1 MDSKIERSPGL
12 KKARL
17 GELRKSLLW
26 IRFKAVAISLIFLT
40 FLSPLFAADQVEQ
53 ERASAASSVFS
64 EQEGP
69 GFTINFTNVSILEYI
84 KFISKIANLNFVYDE
99 RELNFN
105 VNILSEEPTSLV
117 HVMSAL
123 VQVLKINGFGLIEQG
138 NNLIITKSGK
148 VSQIA
153 PVVSQEFPLKKGHI
167 PPIMTR
173 VFKIKNANPSHV
185 ETILEPLLSADAI
198 LEVVAD
204 SRQIIVTDITQNIE
218 EVEKLL
224 LSIDKATSAL
234 SIDSYEAQHHSP
246 KELIDLANQIIAPI
260 SEGNPVIFVPQIRTN
275 TIFIVSTPHLVE
287 KSLMIFEDLDT
298 PHAVVRKMRG
308 PLTEENI
315 LIYHPVNTP
324 ADLLQS
330 AIKQLMS
337 HLSKVGTPSQSLLE
351 TLSNMR
357 YVRESHALL
366 FTGESSTLKEVRNL
380 LAQLD
385 TPSPSGKLVFSTQ
398 DFYLYQVKQ
407 GNEEG
412 LMRALTTLTNYL
424 KKSPQPDQDLIKTL
438 QSMKWMQESQSLIF
452 TGDARSFERLK
463 EILTTLSQSTDQ
475 LKGASGE
482 LEYFIYKLQNAPGS
496 LVILELN
503 QTAQS
508 LKEHDADEKALL
520 DAIANISWNKVSN
533 SLVITGTFEAIEKLK
548 LMIAKYDIQ
557 PLKES
562 QSSQFY
568 VYRPK
573 RMSTLD
579 YLETIQAS
587 SKTLEKGGLTDFPL
601 IQTLQRAQ
609 MTPDESAVMFTGTAE
624 VIKKVQELAPTFD
637 TSPRGQAT
645 HLFVYKPLSMEAAQ
659 FQKSMVQTGVD
670 LEKSGLKNA
679 SLIDAFKSATLSSDS
694 ASVLFTGTSEAIG
707 RLETMVPK
715 IDRKDEEH
723 KTHKVFLFTPKH
735 HSAVSIIKDA
745 NQTAEELS
753 LSPRPNQALIE
764 ALKTGTAVGN
774 SQSVMFTGTPE
785 AMSRIKEIV
794 PTFDYETSKASN
806 FYLYKPVSVSPK
818 TLQEHS
824 IEAATKLEESG
835 LDDPELL
842 SALQSAKLDP
852 SREGVTYVGTPEAI
866 ERLRQMIPDYDLKV
880 KKGGASEFYV
890 YHPQHMSADEFLK
903 RMKET
908 ANSFEN
914 STLHDPALL
923 KALKSAQITS
933 GGKAVLFTGTP
944 KAIERIQKLCVK
956 YDLHQESGDRASEFY
971 VYQPEHMSANEFL
984 QRMKETANNFENST
998 LYDPDLLKALRSA
1011 QITSG
1016 GKAVLFTG
1024 TPGSIEKIK
1033 ELSVKYD
1040 HHQENLDQATQFFVY
1055 TPKHMSADELS
1066 QHLQV
1071 VADNMK
1077 HSGLVDTTLLNTLY
1091 KAKVVSNGKSILF
1104 TGTPSSIEGIK
1115 GLLPDIDRV
1124 KDGQESVEEKTTFFV
1139 YRVKNV
1145 PGPALMSHLRNIAA
1159 DLERAGSKDTDL
1171 IRTIQ
1176 NMRYI
1181 KETNSIIFTGQAN
1194 ILEQAKALAIKFDIS
1209 ELNTELSQRSPS
1221 GYLIYKPRHVS
1232 GQELI
1237 SILRDFEQNLI
1248 TSGIEDTPLFE
1259 TIDHLKWMEQVSSI
1273 LISGDENER
1282 TKVYNLLER
1291 FDIPSSKEGQENE
1304 EIEKIADMNF
1314 LVYKVQYHSG
1324 AKIQSA
1330 LEKIGADINRAS
1342 TSEASRG
1349 LIDAIKSAQWI
1360 EVTNSLIFTGQ
1371 RDSLVKLEKF
1381 IKSID
1386 SPLKQVFVEILVVET
1401 SISNSLD
1408 FGLRWGSQG
1417 VYKDRF
1423 AYATGSFPQVPSE
1436 SPDPLARFNK
1446 TLSEGVGQSTPPSG
1460 SMIPFTSGFGLGVIG
1475 DVILHKG
1482 KSHFTLGSV
1491 INAIQGDA
1499 QSTVA
1504 LSQKVITQDNKNATV
1519 FVGKN
1524 IPYTGSVVTNTSN
1537 NTITNSNL
1545 EYRDVGV
1552 SLSITPQV
1560 GDNETITLEIDEEI
1574 TQDLSSL
1581 RSGSFAN
1588 LSGIRTSKT
1597 STQTSVTVPN
1607 KAFLIISGQIDNSLT
1622 KKRTSIPCLGGIPLI
1637 GAAFSQNDALSS
1649 KSCVIIFVR
1658 PQIIS
1663 SFDVYKEIT
1672 ERQEGLHRSQTE
1684 NIEAFDSGLE
1694 LLKTPDDF

>member
-1 MDSKIERSPGL
+1 M
-12 KKARL
+12 
-17 GELRKSLLW
+17 
-26 IRFKAVAISLIFLT
+26 
-40 FLSPLFAADQVEQ
+40 
-53 ERASAASSVFS
+53 
-64 EQEGP
+64 
-69 GFTINFTNVSILEYI
+69 
-84 KFISKIANLNFVYDE
+84 
-99 RELNFN
+99 
-105 VNILSEEPTSLV
+105 
-117 HVMSAL
+117 
-123 VQVLKINGFGLIEQG
+123 
-138 NNLIITKSGK
+138 
-148 VSQIA
+148 
-153 PVVSQEFPLKKGHI
+153 
-167 PPIMTR
+167 
-173 VFKIKNANPSHV
+173 
-185 ETILEPLLSADAI
+185 
-198 LEVVAD
+198 
-204 SRQIIVTDITQNIE
+204 
-218 EVEKLL
+218 
-224 LSIDKATSAL
+224 
-234 SIDSYEAQHHSP
+234 
-246 KELIDLANQIIAPI
+246 
-260 SEGNPVIFVPQIRTN
+260 
-275 TIFIVSTPHLVE
+275 
-287 KSLMIFEDLDT
+287 
-298 PHAVVRKMRG
+298 
-308 PLTEENI
+308 
-315 LIYHPVNTP
+315 
-324 ADLLQS
+324 
-330 AIKQLMS
+330 
-337 HLSKVGTPSQSLLE
+337 
-351 TLSNMR
+351 
-357 YVRESHALL
+357 
-366 FTGESSTLKEVRNL
+366 
-380 LAQLD
+380 
-385 TPSPSGKLVFSTQ
+385 
-398 DFYLYQVKQ
+398 
-407 GNEEG
+407 
-412 LMRALTTLTNYL
+412 
-424 KKSPQPDQDLIKTL
+424 
-438 QSMKWMQESQSLIF
+438 
-452 TGDARSFERLK
+452 
-463 EILTTLSQSTDQ
+463 
-475 LKGASGE
+475 
-482 LEYFIYKLQNAPGS
+482 
-496 LVILELN
+496 
-503 QTAQS
+503 
-508 LKEHDADEKALL
+508 
-520 DAIANISWNKVSN
+520 SN
-533 SLVITGTFEAIEKLK
+533 SLVITGTPEAIEKLK

-562 QSSQFY
+562 QNSQFY

-573 RMSTLD
+573 SVSPLD
-579 YLETIQAS
+579 YLAAIQAS
-587 SKTLEKGGLTDFPL
+587 SKRLEKGGLTDFPL
-601 IQTLQRAQ
+601 IQTLQKAQ
-609 MTPDESAVMFTGTAE
+609 MTPDGSAVMFTGTAE

-637 TSPRGQAT
+637 ASAKGQAT
-645 HLFVYKPLSMEAAQ
+645 HLFVYKPLSMNPSQ
-659 FQKSMVQTGVD
+659 FQKNMVQTGVD
-670 LEKSGLKNA
+670 LEKSGLKNP
-679 SLIDAFKSATLSSDS
+679 SLIDAFKSATLSSDG
-694 ASVLFTGTSEAIG
+694 ASVLFTGTLEAIG
-707 RLETMVPK
+707 KLEAMVPK
-715 IDRKDEEH
+715 IDRKDEEQ

-745 NQTAEELS
+745 NKTAEELS
-753 LSPRPNQALIE
+753 LSPKPNRALIE

-785 AMSRIKEIV
+785 AISRIKEIV
-794 PTFDYETSKASN
+794 PTFDYEISKAST
-806 FYLYKPVSVSPK
+806 FYLYKPVSVSAK

-835 LDDPELL
+835 LNDPELL

-852 SREGVTYVGTPEAI
+852 SEEGVTYVGTPQAI
-866 ERLRQMIPDYDLKV
+866 ERLRQMIPEYDLKM
-880 KKGGASEFYV
+880 KKEG
-890 YHPQHMSADEFLK
+890 
-903 RMKET
+903 
-908 ANSFEN
+908 
-914 STLHDPALL
+914 
-923 KALKSAQITS
+923 
-933 GGKAVLFTGTP
+933 
-944 KAIERIQKLCVK
+944 
-956 YDLHQESGDRASEFY
+956 ASEFY
-971 VYQPEHMSANEFL
+971 VYQPEHMSANAFL
-984 QRMKETANNFENST
+984 KRVKEMANNFENST

-1024 TPGSIEKIK
+1024 TLKSIEKIK

-1066 QHLQV
+1066 QHLQT

-1077 HSGLVDTTLLNTLY
+1077 HSGLVNTTLLNALY
-1091 KAKVVSNGKSILF
+1091 KAKVVSKGKSILF

-1124 KDGQESVEEKTTFFV
+1124 KEGQESVEEKTTFFV

-1159 DLERAGSKDTDL
+1159 NLERAGSKDTDL

-1194 ILEQAKALAIKFDIS
+1194 VLEQAKALAIKFDIS

-1221 GYLIYKPRHVS
+1221 GYLIYKPRHLS
-1232 GQELI
+1232 GQDLI
-1237 SILRDFEQNLI
+1237 SILRDFQQNLI
-1248 TSGIEDTPLFE
+1248 TSGIEDAPLFE
-1259 TIDHLKWMEQVSSI
+1259 AIDHLKWMEQVSSI
-1273 LISGDENER
+1273 LISGDESER

-1304 EIEKIADMNF
+1304 EIEKIADVNF

-1324 AKIQSA
+1324 DKIQSA

-1342 TSEASRG
+1342 TSEASQG

-1371 RDSLVKLEKF
+1371 RDSLIKLEKF

-1401 SISNSLD
+1401 NISNSLD

-1417 VYKDRF
+1417 VYKDRL
-1423 AYATGSFPQVPSE
+1423 AYATGSFPQLPSG
-1436 SPDPLARFNK
+1436 SADPLARFNK
-1446 TLSEGVGQSTPPSG
+1446 TLSEGVGQSNPPDG

-1491 INAIQGDA
+1491 INAIQGDS

-1560 GDNETITLEIDEEI
+1560 GENETITLEIDEEI

-1581 RSGSFAN
+1581 RSSSFSN
-1588 LSGIRTSKT
+1588 LSGIKTSKT

-1622 KKRTSIPCLGGIPLI
+1622 KKKTSIPCLGGIPLI
-1637 GAAFSQNDALSS
+1637 GAAFSENDSLNN

-1672 ERQEGLHRSQTE
+1672 ERQEELHRSQTE
-1684 NIEAFDSGLE
+1684 NIEAFDAGLE